1 MALDTENA
9 VADSAPAKKV
19 STRHPIAFWFFFWGE
34 FAERAS
40 YYGMRTILTLYLTA
54 AVGLAATEASPI
66 QYYFKAA
73 VYFLPLLGGFVADR
87 FFGKYWTIVG
97 FSIPYVAGHFILG
110 IPDRTAVYIALALLA
125 GGSGVIK
132 PNIST
137 LMGKTYD
144 EQRPGQE
151 KLLSSAFLWFYFSI
165 NIGSLISTFAL
176 PAIRNLY
183 AGPIPDPKLLGP
195 AYALAWQF
203 PAIDPVKLVEL
214 VTRPRLQHAY
224 ALAFQFPAWL
234 MVIALAVFAAGKPFY
249 AKDKI
254 VRRPQTSPEERAER
268 WRTLIKLAGIFA
280 MIIFFWIPYEHND
293 TIWVHFIRDY
303 VRLPSIPHGA
313 FFGYPK
319 TDFQI
324 APDQVQSLNPLFVL
338 IFAPFF
344 VWFFRKTDPNGRV
357 FTATNRMLLGFG
369 MAAISSGLM
378 LAAGSLAAGS
388 PQSPQGYI
396 VPEAQKLSVLWPAVA
411 YITLT
416 LAEVLIYGTGL
427 ELSYT
432 AAPQSMKGFITG
444 CFLATIGIADLVDS
458 RIGRLYGGSLPDPLD
473 KRGPLST
480 AWFFGVMS
488 LIAIVAMVGFF
499 FVGRRLQRHSAAEA
513 SPAPE

>member
-54 AVGLAATEASPI
+54 AVGLAATEAGPI
-66 QYYFKAA
+66 QYRFKAA
-73 VYFLPLLGGFVADR
+73 VYFLPLLGGFIADR

-97 FSIPYVAGHFILG
+97 FSIPYIAGHFILG
-110 IPDRTAVYIALALLA
+110 IPDRMAVFIALALLA

-137 LMGKTYD
+137 LMGRTYD

-165 NIGSLISTFAL
+165 NVGSLISTFAL
-176 PAIRNLY
+176 PAIRDYY
-183 AGPIPDPKLLGP
+183 AAPMPDKPLLAQ
-195 AYALAWQF
+195 AYSLASQF
-203 PAIDPVKLVEL
+203 PAIDPVKLVEV

-234 MVIALAVFAAGKPFY
+234 MVASFIVFAAGKPFY

-254 VRRPQTSPEERAER
+254 IRRETSPEERAER
-268 WRTLIKLAGIFA
+268 WKTLGKLAGIFTL
-280 MIIFFWIPYEHND
+280 IIFFWVPYEHND
-293 TIWVHFIRDY
+293 TIWVWFIRDY
-303 VRLPSIPHGA
+303 VHLPSIPAGA
-313 FFGYPK
+313 LFGWPREAHP
-319 TDFQI
+319 I

-338 IFAPFF
+338 IFAPFC
-344 VWFFRKTDPNGRV
+344 VWFFRKVDPNDRI

-369 MAAISSGLM
+369 MGVLSALLM
-378 LAAGSLAAGS
+378 WAAGARAHGS
-388 PQSPQGYI
+388 PTAPQGLV
-396 VPEAQKLSVLWPAVA
+396 VPAAQKISVLWPAAA

-444 CFLATIGIADLVDS
+444 CFLATIMMADLINDRMS
-458 RIGRLYGGSLPDPLD
+458 QLYGGSLTD
-473 KRGPLST
+473 KLENRGRLSP
-480 AWFFGVMS
+480 AWFFGLMAI
-488 LIAIVAMVGFF
+488 IAIAAMVGFF
-499 FVGRRLQRHSAAEA
+499 FVGRRLQRQSDAAA
-513 SPAPE
+513 SSTPE

>member
-1 MALDTENA
+1 MALDTEKS
-9 VADSAPAKKV
+9 VADSAAPKKV
-19 STRHPIAFWFFFWGE
+19 SIRHPIAFWFFFWGE

-40 YYGMRTILTLYLTA
+40 FYGMRTILTLYLTA

-137 LMGKTYD
+137 LMGRTYD

-176 PAIRNLY
+176 PAIRNYY
-183 AGPIPDPKLLGP
+183 AGPQGDK
-195 AYALAWQF
+195 AQ
-203 PAIDPVKLVEL
+203 
-214 VTRPRLQHAY
+214 LQHAY

-234 MVIALAVFAAGKPFY
+234 MVAALIVFAAGKRFY

-254 VRRPQTSPEERAER
+254 VRRQTSPEERAER
-268 WRTLIKLAGIFA
+268 WRTLIKLAGIFTL
-280 MIIFFWIPYEHND
+280 IIFFWIPYEHND
-293 TIWVHFIRDY
+293 TIWVLFIRDY
-303 VRLPSIPHGA
+303 VHLPSIPHGA
-313 FFGYPK
+313 FFGLPK
-319 TDFQI
+319 QDFQI

-344 VWFFRKTDPNGRV
+344 VWFFRKADPNGRI
-357 FTATNRMLLGFG
+357 FTVTNRMLLGFL

-378 LAAGSLAAGS
+378 FAAGAFAAGS
-388 PQSPQGYI
+388 PGAPQGYV
-396 VPEAQKLSVLWPAVA
+396 VPEPQKLSVLWPAAA
-411 YITLT
+411 YIALT

-473 KRGPLST
+473 KRGPFSP
-480 AWFFGVMS
+480 AWFFGSMMI
-488 LIAIVAMVGFF
+488 IAIAAIVGFY
-499 FVGRRLQRHSAAEA
+499 FVGRRLQRQSAAEA
-513 SPAPE
+513 AHASE

>member
-1 MALDTENA
+1 MALDTEKS
-9 VADSAPAKKV
+9 VAESASTAKV
-19 STRHPIAFWFFFWGE
+19 PTSHPIGFWFFFWGE

-54 AVGLAATEASPI
+54 AVGLAATEAGPI
-66 QYYFKAA
+66 QYRFKAA
-73 VYFLPLLGGFVADR
+73 VYFLPLLGGFIADR
-87 FFGKYWTIVG
+87 FLGKYWTIVG

-110 IPDRTAVYIALALLA
+110 IPERTAVFIALALLA

-137 LMGKTYD
+137 LMGRTYD

-176 PAIRNLY
+176 PAIRNYY
-183 AGPIPDPKLLGP
+183 AGPIPDKALLQQ
-195 AYALAWQF
+195 AYALAYQF
-203 PAIDPVKLVEL
+203 PAIDPVKLVDL

-234 MVIALAVFAAGKPFY
+234 MVASLIVFAAGKPFY
-249 AKDKI
+249 AKDKR
-254 VRRPQTSPEERAER
+254 VRRETSPAERAER
-268 WRTLIKLAGIFA
+268 WKTLGKLAGIFTL
-280 MIIFFWIPYEHND
+280 IIFFWVPYEHND
-293 TIWVHFIRDY
+293 TIWVWFIRDY
-303 VRLPSIPHGA
+303 VNLPSIPHGA
-313 FFGYPK
+313 FFGWPHQ
-319 TDFQI
+319 DFQI

-338 IFAPFF
+338 IFAPFC
-344 VWFFRKTDPNGRV
+344 VWFFRRVDPNDRI

-369 MAAISSGLM
+369 MGAISALLM
-378 LAAGSLAAGS
+378 WAAGALAHGS
-388 PQSPQGYI
+388 PSAPEGFV
-396 VPEAQKLSVLWPAVA
+396 VPDAQKISVLWPAAA

-444 CFLATIGIADLVDS
+444 CFLATIMMADLINDRMS
-458 RIGRLYGGSLPDPLD
+458 QLYGGSLTD
-473 KRGPLST
+473 KVTDRGRLSPS
-480 AWFFGVMS
+480 WFFGLML
-488 LIAIVAMVGFF
+488 LIAIAATVGFY
-499 FVGRRLQRHSAAEA
+499 FVGRRLQRQSAAEA
-513 SPAPE
+513 AHASE

>member
-1 MALDTENA
+1 LHRRATPDYSEAANSSLSDELIMALDTQKA
-9 VADSAPAKKV
+9 VADSAPEKK
-19 STRHPIAFWFFFWGE
+19 SPTSHPIGFWFFFWGE

-54 AVGLAATEASPI
+54 AVGLASTDAGPI

-110 IPDRTAVYIALALLA
+110 IPHPIAIYCALALLA

-176 PAIRNLY
+176 PAIRDYY
-183 AGPIPDPKLLGP
+183 AGPHP
-195 AYALAWQF
+195 
-203 PAIDPVKLVEL
+203 E
-214 VTRPRLQHAY
+214 PRSPELQHAY

-234 MVIALAVFAAGKPFY
+234 MVAALAVFAAGKPFY
-249 AKDKI
+249 AKDKR
-254 VRRPQTSPEERAER
+254 VRRETSPEERAER
-268 WRTLIKLAGIFA
+268 WRTLIRLGGIFLL
-280 MIIFFWIPYEHND
+280 IIFFWIPYEHND
-293 TIWVHFIRDY
+293 TIWVWFIRDY
-303 VRLPSIPHGA
+303 VRLPSIPRGA
-313 FFGYPK
+313 IFGWPAEAIG
-319 TDFQI
+319 I

-344 VWFFRKTDPNGRV
+344 VWFFRKVDPDNRV
-357 FTATNRMLLGFG
+357 FTAFNRMLLGFF
-369 MAAISSGLM
+369 MAAISAGLM
-378 LAAGSLAAGS
+378 FGAGAFAAGS
-388 PQSPQGYI
+388 PTSPQGFI
-396 VPEAQKLSVLWPAVA
+396 VPEAQKISVLWPVVA

-444 CFLATIGIADLVDS
+444 CFLATIGIADLVNS
-458 RIGRLYGGSLPDPLD
+458 RIAKLYGGALPDSLEQ
-473 KRGPLST
+473 RGPFSP
-480 AWFFGVMS
+480 AWFFGSMMI
-488 LIAIVAMVGFF
+488 IAIAAIVGFY
-499 FVGRRLQRHSAAEA
+499 FVGRRLERQSA
-513 SPAPE
+513 PAPSSPLE

>member
-1 MALDTENA
+1 MALDTEKS
-9 VADSAPAKKV
+9 VADSAPAAKV
-19 STRHPIAFWFFFWGE
+19 PTSHPIGFWFFFWGE

-54 AVGLAATEASPI
+54 AIGLATTEASPI
-66 QYYFKAA
+66 QYYFKAS
-73 VYFLPLLGGFVADR
+73 VYFLPLLGGFIADR

-137 LMGKTYD
+137 LMGRTYD

-176 PAIRNLY
+176 PAIRNFY
-183 AGPIPDPKLLGP
+183 AGPIPDPTLLGQ
-195 AYALAWQF
+195 AYALANQF
-203 PAIDPVKLVEL
+203 PAIDPVKLVEV
-214 VTRPRLQHAY
+214 VTRPRIQHAY

-254 VRRPQTSPEERAER
+254 VRRQTSPEERAER
-268 WRTLIKLAGIFA
+268 WRTLLKLAGIFA

-293 TIWVHFIRDY
+293 TIWVIFIRDY
-303 VRLPSIPHGA
+303 VRLPSVPHGA
-313 FFGYPK
+313 FFGFPK
-319 TDFQI
+319 QDFQI

-344 VWFFRKTDPNGRV
+344 VWFFRKTDPNGRI
-357 FTATNRMLLGFG
+357 FTATNRMLLGFL

-378 LAAGSLAAGS
+378 FAASTFATGS
-388 PQSPQGYI
+388 PGTPQGYI
-396 VPEAQKLSVLWPAVA
+396 VPEVQKLSVLWPAAA

-444 CFLATIGIADLVDS
+444 CFLATIGIADLIDS
-458 RIGRLYGGSLPDPLD
+458 RIGKLYGGSLPDPLD
-473 KRGPLST
+473 KRGPFSP
-480 AWFFGVMS
+480 AWFFGSMMA
-488 LIAIVAMVGFF
+488 IAIAAIIGFY
-499 FVGRRLQRHSAAEA
+499 FVGRRLERRSAASA
-513 SPAPE
+513 SPARE

>member
-1 MALDTENA
+1 MALNTENEI
-9 VADSAPAKKV
+9 ADSAPPAKV
-19 STRHPIAFWFFFWGE
+19 PTSHPIGFWFFFWGE

-54 AVGLAATEASPI
+54 AVGLAATEAGPI
-66 QYYFKAA
+66 QYRFKAA
-73 VYFLPLLGGFVADR
+73 VYFLPLLGGFIADR

-97 FSIPYVAGHFILG
+97 FSIPYIAGHFILG
-110 IPDRTAVYIALALLA
+110 IPDRWAVYIALALLA

-137 LMGKTYD
+137 LMGRTYD

-176 PAIRNLY
+176 PAIRNYY
-183 AGPIPDPKLLGP
+183 AGDHPDT
-195 AYALAWQF
+195 AQ
-203 PAIDPVKLVEL
+203 
-214 VTRPRLQHAY
+214 LQHAY

-234 MVIALAVFAAGKPFY
+234 MVASFLVFAAGKPFY

-254 VRRPQTSPEERAER
+254 VRRKASPEERSER
-268 WRTLIKLAGIFA
+268 WKTLWNLAGIFTL
-280 MIIFFWIPYEHND
+280 IIFFWVPYEHND
-293 TIWVHFIRDY
+293 TIWVWFIRDY
-303 VRLPSIPHGA
+303 VNLPSIPHGA
-313 FFGYPK
+313 IFGWPK
-319 TDFQI
+319 EDFHI

-338 IFAPFF
+338 IFAPLC
-344 VWFFRKTDPNGRV
+344 VWLFKKLDPNDRI

-369 MAAISSGLM
+369 MGVISALLM
-378 LAAGSLAAGS
+378 WAAGALAHGS
-388 PQSPQGYI
+388 PTAPQGFV
-396 VPEAQKLSVLWPAVA
+396 VPDAQKISVLWPATA

-444 CFLATIGIADLVDS
+444 CFLATIMVADLINDRMS
-458 RIGRLYGGSLPDPLD
+458 QLYGGSLTDQL
-473 KRGPLST
+473 KNRGRLSPGS
-480 AWFFGVMS
+480 FFAIMAF
-488 LIAIVAMVGFF
+488 IAIAAMVGFF
-499 FVGRRLQRHSAAEA
+499 FVGRRLQRQSAAAA
-513 SPAPE
+513 SSTPE